1 MVECLKSLRSQ
12 FLVRSVLA
20 EGGAGIINNVLERD
34 LVDQLFVTLRP
45 AYFGGFRCMGQQLS
59 RGMASLHNVHAGSV
73 GGDVIM
79 YGRFQSEKRG
89 EIGEH
94 DPLRRDRDRVTFIN
108 EE

>member
-1 MVECLKSLRSQ
+1 MVDCLKSLRSR

-20 EGGAGIINNVLERD
+20 EGGAAIINTVLEHD

-45 AYFGGFRCMGQQLS
+45 AYFGGFRCMNQQLS
-59 RGMASLHNVHAGSV
+59 RGLASLHNVHAGSV

-79 YGRFQSEKRG
+79 YGRFKSDQGG

-94 DPLRRDRDRVTFIN
+94 DPLRRERDRVTFFN